1 MFVASLRFSWWKA
14 AHPSGPLRGG
24 LELPGWV
31 PLADSPG
38 PGLALLRSPGIPLLT
53 PVLQPSH
60 AQGAGGSCFF
70 SCPSLSQRLEYSL
83 DPFIL
88 PRKPYVHL

>member
-1 MFVASLRFSWWKA
+1 MFVASLWFSWWKA

-53 PVLQPSH
+53 PVSANPLMLRVLGVLAS
-60 AQGAGGSCFF
+60 
-70 SCPSLSQRLEYSL
+70 SLA
-83 DPFIL
+83 
-88 PRKPYVHL
+88 HH

>member
-1 MFVASLRFSWWKA
+1 MQYSSEAYWVVAFYQL
-14 AHPSGPLRGG
+14 HL
-24 LELPGWV
+24 LWV
-31 PLADSPG
+31 HLYK
-38 PGLALLRSPGIPLLT
+38 LLT
-53 PVLQPSH
+53 QVVIILKPTKGVGLNILQPSH